1 MSILYEFTYKNNKIP
16 IKITSKVF
24 FLVAIKK
31 LILMFTWKD
40 REVRISKTN
49 LKKEIKLKDL
59 ALSFQIFRP

>member
-1 MSILYEFTYKNNKIP
+1 M
-16 IKITSKVF
+16 
-24 FLVAIKK
+24 VAIKK